1 MAKIVWRQKA
11 IDDLSEIWEYTI
23 QEWSVTQADKY
34 FEIIKLACNE
44 IAGKPGTGKVYT
56 EISNNLLGLRCGKHI
71 IFYHIISEDEI
82 ELIRILHENMDLKK
96 RITE

>member
-11 IDDLSEIWEYTI
+11 IDDLSDIWDYTI
-23 QEWSVTQADKY
+23 QEWSETQADKY

-44 IAGKPGTGKVYT
+44 IAGKPSIGKVYT

-71 IFYHIISEDEI
+71 IFYHKISEDEI
-82 ELIRILHENMDLKK
+82 ELIRILHESMDLKK